1 MKYRFPKFCLGLLTR
16 ESVRKALRSG
26 ITADQMINFLNINS
40 HPDMGKNNKKRQIPP
55 TITDQIKLWELERDR
70 FTFKDGVLYSQFLS
84 QNDFELL
91 RNYASVSL
99 RTLIYSTQ

>member
-1 MKYRFPKFCLGLLTR
+1 
-16 ESVRKALRSG
+16 
-26 ITADQMINFLNINS
+26 
-40 HPDMGKNNKKRQIPP
+40 MGKNNKKRQIPP